1 MPGKPMLTVTLK
13 ADKVT
18 KNSIRFQGE
27 TEETAYLNVYLPK
40 TLVHA
45 NGSPDRI
52 QMVLTPVK

>member
-1 MPGKPMLTVTLK
+1 MPVKPILEVILK

-40 TLVHA
+40 TVVHA

-52 QMVLTPVK
+52 LMTLTQVK